1 MKREYYKQHSDVLGE
16 DMSMLV
22 YGEGGYPVI
31 AFQAQDAKS
40 NNFEDF
46 GMIDV
51 LAPYIED
58 GRIQVFSVDNLDEES
73 WSDQGG
79 DKAARA
85 WRQEEYFKFV
95 TDELIP
101 RVHAWNNSDLRPI
114 AVGCSMGATH
124 AAIAAFR
131 RPDLFQGCI
140 ALSGVY
146 RTSFFFGDW
155 MDENLYNND
164 IPAFLTNMSAD
175 HPYVRLYNERQLVMC
190 VGQGAWEMG
199 IDDLHYIDE
208 QLNRLGVEHWCDF
221 WGTDVNHD
229 WPWWRKQ
236 MPYFMNE
243 VLSEIED
250 KQAFVE
256 LEQSEQA
263 KAEEPKAEPV
273 KAEEAK
279 PAANKPAAK
288 KATTTRKAPA
298 KKAATTKTATV
309 KAEATEAEA
318 PAAKPAAKRTT
329 TRKAATTKTAAAKDE
344 TAKAEAPAA
353 KPAAKKA
360 TTTKAAA
367 AKAEA
372 VATEA
377 PAAKPTATKTAA
389 KKTTAT
395 KTAAAKTEAT
405 EGEAPAAKPAAKRA
419 TTRKAA
425 TKTTS
430 TKAAAAKATETAE
443 AEAPAKKAPA
453 KRATRRTTK
462 KADAAE

>member
-1 MKREYYKQHSDVLGE
+1 MKREYYNQHSDVLGE
-16 DMSMLV
+16 NMSMIV

-51 LAPYIED
+51 LAPYIEE

-73 WSDQGG
+73 WSDEGG
-79 DKAARA
+79 DKGARA
-85 WRQEEYFKFV
+85 WRQEEYFRFV

-164 IPAFLTNMSAD
+164 IPAFLTNMAAD
-175 HPYVRLYNERQLVMC
+175 HPYVDLYNQRQLVMC
-190 VGQGAWEMG
+190 VGQGAWEEG
-199 IDDLHYIDE
+199 VDDLHYIDG
-208 QLNRLGVEHWCDF
+208 QLNRLGVSHWCDF

-236 MPYFMNE
+236 MPYFMAE
-243 VLSEIED
+243 VLSDIDAQQEWEQPTMTAEAP
-250 KQAFVE
+250 KAEEKVE
-256 LEQSEQA
+256 PEVKAEPVAEA
-263 KAEEPKAEPV
+263 KAEE
-273 KAEEAK
+273 
-279 PAANKPAAK
+279 KPAAK
-288 KATTTRKAPA
+288 KTTKRTTTRKAPA
-298 KKAATTKTATV
+298 KAAATK
-309 KAEATEAEA
+309 
-318 PAAKPAAKRTT
+318 
-329 TRKAATTKTAAAKDE
+329 AAAK
-344 TAKAEAPAA
+344 
-353 KPAAKKA
+353 

-367 AKAEA
+367 AKKAEA
-372 VATEA
+372 PAEDVATEEQAA
-377 PAAKPTATKTAA
+377 PA
-389 KKTTAT
+389 KKTTRARKTTTT
-395 KTAAAKTEAT
+395 KTAAAKS
-405 EGEAPAAKPAAKRA
+405 
-419 TTRKAA
+419 TTTKAA
-425 TKTTS
+425 TTKATAAKKT
-430 TKAAAAKATETAE
+430 AAAAKATDEAAPAAE
-443 AEAPAKKAPA
+443 AAAKPAT
-453 KRATRRTTK
+453 KRTTRRTATK
-462 KADAAE
+462 KTDTAAE